1 MMVNSRTK
9 GASFERQVV
18 KILNDFFADNDLNYT
33 CKRNLD
39 QYQEAGQ
46 CDVPIPY
53 HAVECK
59 AYKEGTWLKA
69 EWWRQVCDSA
79 KDDIPVLIYKFNRV
93 PIRVCVPLHAINP
106 EWEKDNQK
114 IAVLPLEEWLD
125 VLKLNWKI
133 YEDMDGTK

>member
-1 MMVNSRTK
+1 
-9 GASFERQVV
+9 
-18 KILNDFFADNDLNYT
+18 
-33 CKRNLD
+33 
-39 QYQEAGQ
+39 
-46 CDVPIPY
+46 
-53 HAVECK
+53 
-59 AYKEGTWLKA
+59 
-69 EWWRQVCDSA
+69 VCDSA

-133 YEDMDGTK
+133 YEDMDGK